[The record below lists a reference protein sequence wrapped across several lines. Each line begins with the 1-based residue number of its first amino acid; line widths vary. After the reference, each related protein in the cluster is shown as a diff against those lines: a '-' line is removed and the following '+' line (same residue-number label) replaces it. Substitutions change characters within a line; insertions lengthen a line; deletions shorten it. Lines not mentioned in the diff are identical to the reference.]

1 MSYIL
6 DALQR
11 AEAERA
17 RGGVPTLHVRPLAS
31 PLPTTGLTPRQR
43 TGVGLAIILTIGAA
57 ILSGWWFAGQPAVQ
71 QPAGA
76 AAPSQPVATP
86 ATAVLTPLPSPV
98 SVPTRVVAPVTAAP
112 SPTAPT
118 MAAPPA
124 PPAKPA
130 ASDAVSEPAPAA
142 PPKAKAVV
150 AADTPAP
157 PAAAA
162 PALVPLL
169 SELPEATRRQI
180 PAMAISG
187 AVYSENPSQRLLLV
201 NGLVLNQ
208 GAQVA
213 PDLTVVEIRSNNS
226 EFNFRGTRFRVMH

>member
-11 AEAERA
+11 ADAERA
-17 RGGVPTLHVRPLAS
+17 RGGVPTLHARPIAS
-31 PLPTTGLTPRQR
+31 PLAPGGLTTKQR
-43 TGVGLAIILTIGAA
+43 AGLGLVLALVVSAA
-57 ILSGWWFAGQPAVQ
+57 AFTGWWLFGRSADQPAAV
-71 QPAGA
+71 A
-76 AAPSQPVATP
+76 AAPSPSVATP

-98 SVPTRVVAPVTAAP
+98 SVPSRVVAPVVATPPTAAP
-112 SPTAPT
+112 TVVAST
-118 MAAPPA
+118 PPA
-124 PPAKPA
+124 AKPA
-130 ASDAVSEPAPAA
+130 VSESIAEPTPAA
-142 PPKAKAVV
+142 PPNAKTVV
-150 AADTPAP
+150 AADTPTP
-157 PAAAA
+157 A
-162 PALVPLL
+162 PATAFGVVPLL

-226 EFNFRGTRFRVMH
+226 EFNFRGTRFRVAH